1 MIMRNLLSPLLAI
14 AVMVTAGTAAT
25 VEATEWSAARTTK
38 KKVRV
43 VAPHPYPAYQPVAV
57 YRWRPAD
64 PSFDQYGRLYQPPP
78 GLYCPID
85 LGYGRWGSCS
95 NR

>member
-1 MIMRNLLSPLLAI
+1 MLMRVLLSPVLAI
-14 AVMVTAGTAAT
+14 AVLLTAAAVT
-25 VEATEWSAARTTK
+25 PTEAIELSAAKTTK

-43 VAPHPYPAYQPVAV
+43 VSPHPAPQPIAV

-64 PSFDQYGRLYQPPP
+64 PSFDQNGRLYRPPP

-85 LGYGRWGSCS
+85 LGYGRWGSCT